1 MKNVLYYKYFNFLL
15 KDVYNRTIKHYG
27 FTPSGVCWVNQ
38 KSQYKR
44 FNVIT
49 SLIKRLSNQKALKI
63 ADIGCGY
70 GELFNYFLKNEILCS
85 YEGYDINKQ
94 MINYCRKEYPQ
105 IKFYNQSFPS
115 NLCDISVM
123 SGTYNYAVTDD
134 INLWEKYIMFNVSK
148 CLRNSKLG
156 VVFNLQFQ
164 KKREIRNN
172 IYYTDVSQMYG
183 LLESEFTN
191 IEKFYSIYSPKDI
204 YFIIKK

>member
-1 MKNVLYYKYFNFLL
+1 
-15 KDVYNRTIKHYG
+15 
-27 FTPSGVCWVNQ
+27 
-38 KSQYKR
+38 
-44 FNVIT
+44 
-49 SLIKRLSNQKALKI
+49 
-63 ADIGCGY
+63 
-70 GELFNYFLKNEILCS
+70 
-85 YEGYDINKQ
+85 
-94 MINYCRKEYPQ
+94 
-105 IKFYNQSFPS
+105 
-115 NLCDISVM
+115 M